1 MEKSTMSRILVIE
14 DDFMLSKMIQQMLE
28 HEGYDVLVASDGK
41 DAEKFY
47 QEGNLDLV
55 ITDVLMPEKDGLE
68 VIVEIRSKMPQVK
81 IIAISG
87 GGRISHTDYLVTA
100 KRLGAHRTLSKP
112 FVRQDLI
119 NALKELLEP

>member
-1 MEKSTMSRILVIE
+1 MSRILVIE
-14 DDFMLSKMIQQMLE
+14 DDVMLSKMMQQMLE
-28 HEGYDVLVASDGK
+28 HEGHDVLVATDGK
-41 DAEKFY
+41 EAGQYY

-68 VIVEIRSKMPQVK
+68 VIMEIRGKMPQVK

-87 GGRISHTDYLVTA
+87 GGRISHTDYLVAA
-100 KRLGAHRTLSKP
+100 KRLGAHRTLAKP

-119 NALKELLEP
+119 NALNELLDA